1 MQYRLVGQ
9 KRLWDDEEERSFDVD
24 ANRVLEAIRASL
36 LQTLEEERGKNV
48 NGANASY
55 RFSMYMEEGGTE
67 KLVMTVIGN
76 GRCWS
81 EAIRD
86 AYIRVC
92 GWQMQAPDLP
102 DVEPEDPAPEAAEP
116 KRRRKKVDA

>member
-1 MQYRLVGQ
+1 MQYRFVGQ
-9 KRLWDDEEERSFDVD
+9 KRLWDDEEEKTFSIH

-36 LQTLEEERGKNV
+36 LQSLEEERGKDTT
-48 NGANASY
+48 GANATY
-55 RFSMYMEEGGTE
+55 RFSMYMDKGGAE
-67 KLVMTVIGN
+67 KLVMTVIGT

-92 GWQMQAPDLP
+92 SWQMQEPDLP
-102 DVEPEDPAPEAAEP
+102 EVEPEDPAPEVTEP
-116 KRRRKKVDA
+116 KRRRKKADA